1 MLRLFVICLVSL
13 VLAIGLSILV
23 VRSPGYVLISYDQVS
38 LEANLWAALA
48 ALVLVLALGWFLL
61 RSLLQIR
68 YSGRSLQHW
77 LQGRDARRSEAQ
89 LTEGLI
95 EYIEGRWRRSLNTFS
110 EGAENSPTPLLNYL
124 MAARASEALGEDEQ
138 CAQYL
143 KKAEETTPGANVAIA
158 LTQAEIQLKNNQLE
172 NCLTTLAQLRALAP
186 EHPQALRMAVAV
198 NEQLGDWKA
207 VQALLPQLRKHKVL
221 AVDELELVEFVA
233 YEGALAE
240 AGKKDSARL
249 AAIKTQWEVTPKALR
264 KDPRLVAIYVR
275 ALAAAEANTQAES
288 VLRSQLQKSWDSG
301 LARLYGTV
309 AGEDVNKQLL
319 TAERWLQQQPEDAS
333 LLLTLGRLS
342 LMNELWGKAREYFAA
357 SIRISPD
364 AESYAELGRLLANL
378 GEAQQSYD
386 SFHQGLMLS
395 TNGLPNLPQPHR
407 ELSAVSQNASLFPS
421 YPT

>member
-13 VLAIGLSILV
+13 VFAIGLSILV
-23 VRSPGYVLISYDQVS
+23 VRSPGYVLISYDQFS

-95 EYIEGRWRRSLNTFS
+95 EYIEGRWRRSLKTFAK
-110 EGAENSPTPLLNYL
+110 GAENSPTPLLNYL

-143 KKAEETTPGANVAIA
+143 KKAEETTPDANVAIA
-158 LTQAEIQLKNNQLE
+158 LTQAEIQLKNNQFE
-172 NCLTTLAQLRALAP
+172 SCLTTLAQLRTLAP

-207 VQALLPQLRKHKVL
+207 VQALLPQLRKQKVL
-221 AVDELELVEFVA
+221 AADELELVEFVA
-233 YEGALAE
+233 YEGSLAE
-240 AGKKDSARL
+240 AGSKDVAPL
-249 AAIKTQWEVTPKALR
+249 VAIKTQWDLTPKELR
-264 KDPRLVAIYVR
+264 KDPRLVGIYVR

-288 VLRSQLQKSWDSG
+288 MLRSHLQKNWDSG

-309 AGEDVNKQLL
+309 KGEDVNKQLL
-319 TAERWLQQQPEDAS
+319 TAERWLQQRPEDAS

-342 LMNELWGKAREYFAA
+342 LMNELWGKAREYFSA
-357 SIRISPD
+357 SIRINPD
-364 AESYAELGRLLANL
+364 AESFAELGRLLANL
-378 GEAQQSYD
+378 GDAQQSYD
-386 SFHQGLMLS
+386 SFHKGLMLS
-395 TNGLPNLPQPHR
+395 TNGLPNLPQPHK
-407 ELSAVSQNASLFPS
+407 EVSAAS
-421 YPT
+421 

>member
-1 MLRLFVICLVSL
+1 MLRLFIICLVAL
-13 VLAIGLSILV
+13 VCAIGLSILV
-23 VRSPGYVLISYDQVS
+23 VRSPGYVLISYDQIS
-38 LEANLWAALA
+38 LEANLWAALT

-61 RSLLQIR
+61 RSLLQLR

-95 EYIEGRWRRSLNTFS
+95 EYIEGRWRRSLNTFAK
-110 EGAENSPTPLLNYL
+110 GAENSPTPLLNYL

-143 KKAEETTPGANVAIA
+143 KKAQETTPDANVAIA
-158 LTQAEIQLKNNQLE
+158 LTQAEIQLKNNQFAQ
-172 NCLTTLAQLRALAP
+172 CLTTLTELRALAP
-186 EHPQALRMAVAV
+186 EHPQALRMSVAV
-198 NEQLGDWKA
+198 NEQLGDWNA
-207 VQALLPQLRKHKVL
+207 VQALLPPLRKQKAL
-221 AVDELELVEFVA
+221 AADELQLVEFVA

-240 AGKKDSARL
+240 AGKKDAAPL
-249 AAIKTQWEVTPKALR
+249 AAIITQWESTPKALR
-264 KDPRLVAIYVR
+264 KDPRLVGIYAR
-275 ALAAAEANTQAES
+275 ALAAAEENTQAEA
-288 VLRSQLQKSWDSG
+288 VLRSHLQKNWDAD

-309 AGEDVNKQLL
+309 KGQDVSKQLL
-319 TAERWLQQQPEDAS
+319 TAERWLQQRPEDAS

-364 AESYAELGRLLANL
+364 AEGYAEQGRLLASL
-378 GEAQQSYD
+378 GEFQQSYD

-395 TNGLPNLPQPHR
+395 TNGLPNLPQPHK
-407 ELSAVSQNASLFPS
+407 EISAAS
-421 YPT
+421 